1 MKQQG
6 MSVLAISALVIL
18 CLGLPACSSVP
29 ASEATKE
36 QKRMD
41 VRNMANDTL
50 QQLYAHYPNA
60 QSELNQAAGYAVFS
74 DFGFKLLFLGGANG
88 EGVAINNSDKQAY
101 YMKMV
106 ELQPGLGLGAAKFH
120 VIFLFD
126 TKEAFNDF
134 VNSGWEAGA
143 NAMAKA
149 KTDSMNSGGMS
160 AVKFSEGIKMYQITQ
175 SGLIVGVSITGA
187 KFYKDSDLN

>member
-1 MKQQG
+1 MKQQM
-6 MSVLAISALVIL
+6 MSVFTISALVVL

-36 QKRMD
+36 QKRAD

-50 QQLYAHYPNA
+50 QQLYAKYPNA
-60 QSELNQAAGYAVFS
+60 ESQVKQAAGYAVFS

-88 EGVAINNSDKQAY
+88 EGVAINNSDKKAY

-106 ELQPGLGLGAAKFH
+106 ELQPGLGLGASKFH
-120 VIFLFD
+120 VVFLFD
-126 TKEAFNDF
+126 TDKAFNHF
-134 VNSGWEAGA
+134 VESGWEAGA

-149 KTDSMNSGGMS
+149 KTDSTDSGGTS
-160 AVKFSEGIKMYQITQ
+160 AVYVADGVKMYQITQ
-175 SGLIVGVSITGA
+175 SGLIVGVSLTGA

>member
-1 MKQQG
+1 MKQQVT
-6 MSVLAISALVIL
+6 SVLTISALVIL

-36 QKRMD
+36 QKRAD

-50 QQLYAHYPNA
+50 QQLYAQTPEA
-60 QSELNQAAGYAVFS
+60 QAALKQAAGYAVFS
-74 DFGFKLLFLGGANG
+74 DFGFKVLFMGGANG

-126 TKEAFNDF
+126 TNKAFNDF

-149 KTDSMNSGGMS
+149 KTDSMNSGGS
-160 AVKFSEGIKMYQITQ
+160 KAVYVSDGIKMYQITQ
-175 SGLIVGVSITGA
+175 SGLIVGVSLTGA